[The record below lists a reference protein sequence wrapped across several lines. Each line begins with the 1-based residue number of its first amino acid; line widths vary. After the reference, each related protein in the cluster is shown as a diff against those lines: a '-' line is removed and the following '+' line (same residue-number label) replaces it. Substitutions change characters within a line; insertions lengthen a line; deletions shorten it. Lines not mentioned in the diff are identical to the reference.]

1 MTKDPHSL
9 IATIKAYL
17 HAVFVSLKK
26 TLYSRVAKNNAFTST
41 INLYRYGGIARKLRS
56 LFSVCRNLW
65 PR

>member
-26 TLYSRVAKNNAFTST
+26 NTLFKSGKKQRIYKYNKP
-41 INLYRYGGIARKLRS
+41 L
-56 LFSVCRNLW
+56 
-65 PR
+65 